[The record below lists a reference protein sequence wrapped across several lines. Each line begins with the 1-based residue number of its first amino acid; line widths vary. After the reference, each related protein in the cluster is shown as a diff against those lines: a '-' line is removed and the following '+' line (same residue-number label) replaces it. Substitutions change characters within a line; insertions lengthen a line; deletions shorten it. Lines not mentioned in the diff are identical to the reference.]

1 MILIQFIVSFIAVVA
16 FSITLE
22 IPKKYIVI
30 DGIIGAIGWIA
41 YLYFSNIGVSTI
53 LCYFLSALIV
63 AVLSTVLS
71 KITKALATIFL
82 IPGILPTVPGI
93 AIFQTIYALINTN
106 MEVALQYLLQT
117 ILISVGIALATFVT
131 ESFRKFKILKKEEI
145 N

>member
-1 MILIQFIVSFIAVVA
+1 MIVIQFIVSFIAVVA

-22 IPKKYIVI
+22 IPKKYIII
-30 DGIIGAIGWIA
+30 DGIIGAVGWIA
-41 YLYFSNIGVSTI
+41 YLYFSTIGVSTI

-63 AVLSTVLS
+63 AILSTILS
-71 KITKALATIFL
+71 KITRALATIFL

-93 AIFQTIYALINTN
+93 AIYQTIYALINTN

-131 ESFRKFKILKKEEI
+131 ESFRKFKVIKNKK
-145 N
+145 